1 MTSRFFV
8 ALLCVSLSFLT
19 FAQDIITKRDGVDIE
34 AKVLEISD
42 ENVKYKKFDYQ
53 DGPTYNVK
61 TSEILIIRY
70 ENGSKD
76 IFLKEEEKVE
86 PENTYKSK
94 VDKDGLPLVSGSD
107 DSDYASSEN
116 ANLPNRSIAIRG
128 GLTLANIYNPTP
140 IDHLGG
146 YISKSINYA
155 FSLNAFS
162 LNKRFSL
169 SFSVAPFNYIK
180 EGNYRSRTIVY
191 PITRQAKGVA
201 ILSEFYVHYGRGPKF
216 SLYSGFGAGIENIK
230 MTETPDVFLLNGRR
244 VDASFHL
251 TLLGAE
257 CYITPNMG
265 LYSELGYGRK
275 GILSGG
281 LQFQF

>member
-1 MTSRFFV
+1 MKIGF
-8 ALLCVSLSFLT
+8 LLFTLLT
-19 FAQDIITKRDGVDIE
+19 FLSVNLNAQDIITKRNGDDIE

-42 ENVKYKKFDYQ
+42 LEIKYKKFNFL
-53 DGPTYNVK
+53 DGPTYTEK
-61 TSEILIIRY
+61 KSEILIIRY

-76 IFLKEEEKVE
+76 IFLEKD
-86 PENTYKSK
+86 K
-94 VDKDGLPLVSGSD
+94 VKVN
-107 DSDYASSEN
+107 ASTEN

-128 GLTLANIYNPTP
+128 GLSLANIYNPTP
-140 IDHLGG
+140 LDHVGG
-146 YISKSINYA
+146 YISKNINYA

-169 SFSVAPFNYIK
+169 SLSVAPFNYIK

-216 SLYSGFGAGIENIK
+216 SLYSGFGAGIRNIK
-230 MTETPDVFLLNGRR
+230 MTNTPDVFLQNGSR

-257 CYITPNMG
+257 SYVTPNIG